1 MLLILDESRPV
12 SAAPVVCSASSMP
25 AITPDIMTLAKGLGG
40 GVPLAALVAHRD
52 VCCFEYGDQGGTF
65 CGNPLMAA
73 VGCAVI
79 EEVTKPGFLARV
91 TRRASIGQAS
101 ACTFPAGMVCGEV
114 RGRAFLLALDL
125 GHDIASEVADAAMAR
140 GLLVNAPRP
149 DSLRF
154 MPALTVTDDE
164 IDLMIDILDGVLGG

>member
-1 MLLILDESRPV
+1 MKSRPG
-12 SAAPVVCSASSMP
+12 SAARAACLAYEH
-25 AITPDIMTLAKGLGG
+25 AGITPDIMTLAKGLGG

-91 TRRASIGQAS
+91 EQAGDYLAGRLRELSRGNTVVARCAAKACCSHS
-101 ACTFPAGMVCGEV
+101 A
-114 RGRAFLLALDL
+114 
-125 GHDIASEVADAAMAR
+125 
-140 GLLVNAPRP
+140 
-149 DSLRF
+149 
-154 MPALTVTDDE
+154 
-164 IDLMIDILDGVLGG
+164 

>member
-1 MLLILDESRPV
+1 
-12 SAAPVVCSASSMP
+12 
-25 AITPDIMTLAKGLGG
+25 MTLAKGLGG

-65 CGNPLMAA
+65 CGNPLMAT

-79 EEVTKPGFLARV
+79 EAVTQPGFLARV
-91 TRRASIGQAS
+91 TE
-101 ACTFPAGMVCGEV
+101 AGDYLAHHLRVLSRKHGCGEV
-114 RGRAFLLALDL
+114 RGKGLLLALNL
-125 GHDIASEVADAAMAR
+125 KRDIATEVADAAMAR

-164 IDLMIDILDGVLGG
+164 IDQMIDILDFVLS